1 MTKLLN
7 LQEWASTTYSMPPS
21 LSTLRRWAREGR
33 IYPCPELHGKE
44 YKLHPDSVYI
54 NPRKLTRN
62 LTSHPNSS
70 DSGNSLLE
78 KIINGE
84 KASNI
89 RS

>member
-7 LQEWASTTYSMPPS
+7 LQEWASVTYSHPPS

-54 NPRKLTRN
+54 NPRKLVRN
-62 LTSHPNSS
+62 PNVPSHTVVA
-70 DSGNSLLE
+70 GNSLVERLRH
-78 KIINGE
+78 GE
-84 KASNI
+84 KA
-89 RS
+89 